1 MDKQTRQEKLR
12 EMILNNEKPVVFN
25 ASGIINQE
33 TFTMGD
39 LEDIGWM
46 TKFYT
51 HDAEGEVDGWTRCYY
66 GPNPILV
73 ETLGSEE
80 LQELENGDEIG

>member
-1 MDKQTRQEKLR
+1 
-12 EMILNNEKPVVFN
+12 
-25 ASGIINQE
+25 
-33 TFTMGD
+33 MGD

-73 ETLGSEE
+73 ETLGSEV
-80 LQELENGDEIG
+80 LQELENGDELF